1 MMTLFLVCALVGSGL
16 LLLSLLGGHDAGPH
30 SLDVHGL
37 DMHGLDMHGLDAH
50 GVDLPGPDSY
60 GPSAYGADLHVAA
73 ATAVPGHLGQAAS
86 WLSLRSLVSF
96 AAFFGLGGL
105 LASWLDLVASLQ
117 LTFALLAG
125 LAVGGFTAFA
135 FRLARLRGEL
145 AGHTGSLV
153 GRTGQVLVP
162 PRAGS
167 PGKVLLTAAGQ
178 SEQLLARSSDPLTP
192 GDRVLVIAVNGG
204 LLDVKRWDGQ

>member
-1 MMTLFLVCALVGSGL
+1 MMTLFLVCALVGGGL
-16 LLLSLLGGHDAGPH
+16 LLLSLLGGHDLAGH
-30 SLDVHGL
+30 DAAFHATDVAGDHLG
-37 DMHGLDMHGLDAH
+37 A
-50 GVDLPGPDSY
+50 
-60 GPSAYGADLHVAA
+60 GADHVAGHLGQ
-73 ATAVPGHLGQAAS
+73 VGHLGQAAS
-86 WLSLRSLVSF
+86 WLSLRSLISF

-105 LASWLDLVASLQ
+105 LASWLDLAAQLQ
-117 LTFALLAG
+117 LIFALLAG
-125 LAVGGFTAFA
+125 LAVGGFTAFV

-153 GRTGQVLVP
+153 GRTGQVLVS

-192 GDRVLVIAVNGG
+192 GDRVLVIAENGG
-204 LLDVKRWDGQ
+204 LLDVRRWDGQ